1 MIQRQILILNPNP
14 IESDCLSKLCQ
25 RFGTVLP
32 AESLR
37 AAISRMESSDV
48 QIAVLDLS
56 LASFASCMGSFKK
69 TTGIIITGGDEAKLR
84 SLARE
89 WPADFYVDTCSFSL
103 SVDDNLQFYRVL
115 ERALTHTQ
123 LKSDLRDAR
132 NALDLNEARVK
143 EVYAEIKE
151 IKGLINDNFIK
162 ELEKRIAIEAKY
174 AWFQKERQ
182 RIEKVLRKPRMVRSG
197 DDLGYLMRA
206 LRNTF
211 HSRHRASLRRPQA
224 AGLPEGVELP
234 DHRSGSRPDR
244 AYEAREVFDAIAA
257 LPEAF
262 RETLVAVDVAG
273 LSYAET
279 AAALGTRE
287 GTVMSRLY
295 RARRG
300 VARSLAA

>member
-174 AWFQKERQ
+174 VWFQRERQ
-182 RIEKVLRKPRMVRSG
+182 RIEKVLRKIYAANDVSSLLDIIADIKDIVQAG
-197 DDLGYLMRA
+197 GATIYVLDDERDAGQVSQTPGLG
-206 LRNTF
+206 
-211 HSRHRASLRRPQA
+211 RR
-224 AGLPEGVELP
+224 LP
-234 DHRSGSRPDR
+234 DPSRVLQIHRP
-244 AYEAREVFDAIAA
+244 A
-257 LPEAF
+257 
-262 RETLVAVDVAG
+262 
-273 LSYAET
+273 
-279 AAALGTRE
+279 
-287 GTVMSRLY
+287 
-295 RARRG
+295 
-300 VARSLAA
+300 